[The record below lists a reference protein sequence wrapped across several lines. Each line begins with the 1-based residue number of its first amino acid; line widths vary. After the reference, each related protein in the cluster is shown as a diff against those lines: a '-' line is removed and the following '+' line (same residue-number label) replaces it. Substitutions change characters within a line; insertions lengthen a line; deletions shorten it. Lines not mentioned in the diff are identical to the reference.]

1 MLSEKL
7 LDILQERRAK
17 VLAGGGEDKL
27 QERHAKG
34 LLGARERLLN
44 LFQADTFQEIGTHA
58 KHAAKHFG
66 LADKELPS
74 DGVIVG
80 TGFVD
85 GRPVAAFSQ
94 DFTVMGGTLGKMHA
108 KKIVQVMQMALKT
121 GVPVVAFKDS
131 AGARIQEGVDALSG
145 YGEVFY
151 NNVLVSGVVPQL
163 SLIHI

>member
-1 MLSEKL
+1 
-7 LDILQERRAK
+7 
-17 VLAGGGEDKL
+17 
-27 QERHAKG
+27 
-34 LLGARERLLN
+34 
-44 LFQADTFQEIGTHA
+44 
-58 KHAAKHFG
+58 

-108 KKIVQVMQMALKT
+108 KRIVQSMQMALKT
-121 GVPVVAFKDS
+121 GTPVVAFKDS
-131 AGARIQEGVDALSG
+131 AGARIQEAVDALSG

-151 NNVLVSGVVPQL
+151 NNVLLSGVVPQIAIIAGPCAGGASYSPAL
-163 SLIHI
+163 MDYIIIDGLHHHDQAQRLHVHHRPGGDQGGDRPHDEPG

>member
-7 LDILQERRAK
+7 VEILHERRSK
-17 VLAGGGEDKL
+17 VLAGGGEDKI
-27 QERHAKG
+27 QERHNKG
-34 LLGARERLLN
+34 LLGARERLLT
-44 LFQADTFQEIGTHA
+44 LFQPDTFQEIATHA
-58 KHAAKHFG
+58 KHAGKHFG

-108 KKIVQVMQMALKT
+108 KKIVQSMQMALKAIRKEPIDSYLT
-121 GVPVVAFKDS
+121 IVPTEMFLSSDPEKVKAWLE
-131 AGARIQEGVDALSG
+131 ARPDGI
-145 YGEVFY
+145 
-151 NNVLVSGVVPQL
+151 P
-163 SLIHI
+163 